1 MGVSGKNDTG
11 QIGAIN
17 SHRDG
22 LAKLRR
28 AEPSLFV
35 FGKRCGGNLV
45 EPYEF
50 GIETRACIMSCG
62 WRFLLQ
68 AVEVFGV
75 ESVDQM
81 NFTAAEAEEFD
92 VAIALNIKANGIEIR
107 QRLSFL
113 VFFPVI
119 RIAPEKHVGTGAV
132 IRNIEGAEDG
142 HFLLRRMCGKNGDLI
157 EEAFESRHRNRKGDD
172 HRVW

>member
-35 FGKRCGGNLV
+35 FGKQCGGNLV

-75 ESVDQM
+75 ERVDQM
-81 NFTAAEAEEFD
+81 NFIAAEAD
-92 VAIALNIKANGIEIR
+92 
-107 QRLSFL
+107 
-113 VFFPVI
+113 
-119 RIAPEKHVGTGAV
+119 VGTGAE
-132 IRNIEGAEDG
+132 IRNIEGDEDG

-157 EEAFESRHRNRKGDD
+157 EEAVEPRHRNRKGDD